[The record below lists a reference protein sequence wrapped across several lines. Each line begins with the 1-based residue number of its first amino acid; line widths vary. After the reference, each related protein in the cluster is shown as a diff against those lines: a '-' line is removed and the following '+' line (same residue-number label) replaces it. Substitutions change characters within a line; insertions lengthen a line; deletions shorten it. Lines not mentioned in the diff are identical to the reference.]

1 MGSLKSKYKRGQSEL
16 IDTLLEN
23 GRNTAVL
30 EVKVLE
36 TSKIKEHL
44 IYECIYLHNSK
55 LKTTQIIAKD
65 ITDAME
71 RLEPFINSGTSSSV
85 VNYILKNENYKLDK

>member
-23 GRNTAVL
+23 GRTTAVL
-30 EVKVLE
+30 EINVLT

-71 RLEPFINSGTSSSV
+71 RLEPFINSGVSSTV
-85 VNYILKNENYKLDK
+85 VNYVLSNENYNL

>member
-16 IDTLLEN
+16 IETLLVN
-23 GRNTAVL
+23 GITTAVL
-30 EVKVLE
+30 EITVLT

-65 ITDAME
+65 STDAME
-71 RLEPFINSGTSSSV
+71 RLEPFINSGTSSAV
-85 VNYILKNENYKLDK
+85 VNYILKNENYKL

>member
-23 GRNTAVL
+23 GRTTAVL
-30 EVKVLE
+30 EINVLT

-71 RLEPFINSGTSSSV
+71 RLEPFINSGTSSAV
-85 VNYILKNENYKLDK
+85 VNYILKNENYKL

>member
-23 GRNTAVL
+23 GRTTAVL

-44 IYECIYLHNSK
+44 IYECVYLHNSK

-65 ITDAME
+65 ITDAMN
-71 RLEPFINSGTSSSV
+71 RLDPYLASGTTSTV
-85 VNYILKNENYKLDK
+85 VNYILGNEALQ

>member
-23 GRNTAVL
+23 GRTTAVL

-44 IYECIYLHNSK
+44 IYECVYLHNSK

-71 RLEPFINSGTSSSV
+71 RLEPFIKSGTYSSV

>member
-23 GRNTAVL
+23 GRTTAVL

-36 TSKIKEHL
+36 TSKIQEHL
-44 IYECIYLHNSK
+44 IYECVYLHSGK

-65 ITDAME
+65 ITDAMN
-71 RLEPFINSGTSSSV
+71 RLEPFINSGGLLNHFSSGG
-85 VNYILKNENYKLDK
+85 KNI